1 MTNTIRMRTS
11 SAALS
16 QADGI
21 CTAVFHG
28 VMTPADLHSFLV
40 QLPERV
46 KTANFMLTDYRK
58 VVTDFTSAD
67 VFDPSGEDYPGSI
80 EPTPF
85 MFGAMLGRRD
95 QMALLNS
102 FQSYQLKV
110 SGVLRRVFTDHTE
123 CGEWAVKMS
132 RFFAE
137 EEADSRQERL
147 FI

>member
-1 MTNTIRMRTS
+1 MRTS

-28 VMTPADLHSFLV
+28 VITPSDLHSFLV

-67 VFDPSGEDYPGSI
+67 LFDPANKDYPGSI
-80 EPTPF
+80 DPTPF
-85 MFGAMLGRRD
+85 MFGAMLGRPD

-102 FQSYQLKV
+102 FQGYQANV
-110 SGVLRRVFTDHTE
+110 AGVLRRAFTDQVE
-123 CGEWAVKMS
+123 CEEWAVKMS
-132 RFFAE
+132 RFFDE

>member
-1 MTNTIRMRTS
+1 MPNTIRMRTS
-11 SAALS
+11 SAALT

-21 CTAVFHG
+21 CIATFRG
-28 VMTPADLHSFLV
+28 VVTPSDLHSFLK

-46 KTANFMLTDYRK
+46 KTANFILTDYRK
-58 VVTDFTSAD
+58 AVTDFTSAD
-67 VFDPSGEDYPGSI
+67 LFDPTNKDYPGSV
-80 EPTPF
+80 EPTPWQ
-85 MFGAMLGRRD
+85 FGAMLGRPD

-132 RFFAE
+132 SFFDE

>member
-16 QADGI
+16 QADGV

-28 VMTPADLHSFLV
+28 VITPSDLHSFLK

-46 KTANFMLTDYRK
+46 KTANFMLTDYRN
-58 VVTDFTSAD
+58 VVTDFTIAD
-67 VFDPSGEDYPGSI
+67 MVDPANKDYRLLQ
-80 EPTPF
+80 TPWQ
-85 MFGAMLGRRD
+85 FGAMLGRPD

-102 FQSYQLKV
+102 FQGYQANV
-110 SGVLRRVFTDHTE
+110 RGVLRRAFTDQVE
-123 CGEWAVKMS
+123 CEEWAVKMS
-132 RFFAE
+132 RFFDE